1 MRVMGDDVLDARSTV
16 LEEKSDISL
25 LRSQQIPFTAMIL
38 FFYIEMD
45 AIFFSAAQGNRSR
58 MQVQRKYLKDINRL
72 ALKQRNI
79 KIKQQI

>member
-1 MRVMGDDVLDARSTV
+1 MGDDVLDAQSTV

-25 LRSQQIPFTAMIL
+25 SRSQQIPFTAMIF

-45 AIFFSAAQGNRSR
+45 VISISAAWGNRSR

-79 KIKQQI
+79 NIRQQI